1 MTADEGDIPVTAP
14 TSAFEPIVAAGLVAD
29 RVAIVTGGAQ
39 GIGGATTRNFLA
51 NGAKVCVADLDA
63 DKTAEIVAT
72 WGEDRVLS
80 LPGDVT
86 EPDAAGRLVAAT
98 LERFGQVDILVN
110 NAGYYWDAPLHRMT
124 DEQFEAMLQIHTVV
138 PFRLM
143 REVLTHWRPLAKQ
156 EAEAGTPRHRKIV
169 NVSSRA
175 ALRGLAG
182 AANYAAGKAGLLGLT
197 YSAAKEY
204 GKLGVNVN
212 AVAFGPVSTR
222 FGKPNE
228 DGAVIHSGGHE
239 IPLGRAVRSGQTSA
253 EAKPSGPRRSTISGR
268 AASPREAADAILYL
282 CSSLSDLVNGEV
294 LQVNG

>member
-1 MTADEGDIPVTAP
+1 MTADEGDILVTAP
-14 TSAFEPIVAAGLVAD
+14 TSALEPIVAAGLVAD

-86 EPDAAGRLVAAT
+86 EPDAARRLVAAT
-98 LERFGQVDILVN
+98 LERFGQVDIL
-110 NAGYYWDAPLHRMT
+110 
-124 DEQFEAMLQIHTVV
+124 V

-253 EAKPSGPRRSTISGR
+253 EGKPSGPRRSTISGR